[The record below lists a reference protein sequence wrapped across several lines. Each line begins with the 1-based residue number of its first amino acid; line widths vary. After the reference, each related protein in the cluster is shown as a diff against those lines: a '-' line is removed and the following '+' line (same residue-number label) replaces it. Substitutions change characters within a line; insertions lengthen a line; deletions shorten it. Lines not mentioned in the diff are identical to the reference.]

1 MGSKKIKNAFVMSEL
16 FVEGQH
22 TPQDIQKFSRSPLFP
37 IAATIYNTVDK
48 ALRVGHIEYRASGAS
63 ELNHIDPDKTDMT
76 AYFCTPEGLT
86 VAKAICRTG
95 QFSFHTTLDVL
106 SSGTS
111 MGSPDLTTT
120 NANYIRAKL
129 SKSSNH
135 PALSSLQACI
145 RSAQTVISHKLRGIT
160 DSLVDK
166 FFGNGVSRRPTIE
179 FSSAEATYLAD
190 IVMGK
195 ATSMDIPPADWQGIE
210 IKYQAHSHRAA
221 KFDSAIEQAREAF
234 DGDKWVF
241 IPEINGG
248 VMLGAIRS
256 DGVQKALDAYRLGN
270 YLPSHEST
278 EHTYANFVIPLKWY
292 PSVEALPEDYKRE
305 LDYALVMLKAH
316 RGSEAN
322 GEPNLIP
329 VTGYG
334 KLGNWPQIGAFK
346 RDSVMFLPK

>member
-22 TPQDIQKFSRSPLFP
+22 TPQDMQKFSRSPLFP

-48 ALRVGHIEYRASGAS
+48 ALRVGRIEYTALSAS
-63 ELNHIDPDKTDMT
+63 ELDHIDPAKTHMT

-95 QFSFHTTLDVL
+95 QFSFHTTYDVL
-106 SSGTS
+106 TSGTS
-111 MGSPDLTTT
+111 MGSADLTTT

-145 RSAQTVISHKLRGIT
+145 RSAQTVISHKLRNIT
-160 DSLVDK
+160 DSLVDT

-195 ATSMDIPPADWQGIE
+195 ATSMDIPPTDWQEIE
-210 IKYQAHSHRAA
+210 IKYQAHSNRAA

-241 IPEINGG
+241 IHEINGG
-248 VMLGAIRS
+248 VMLGAIRP
-256 DGVQKALDAYRLGN
+256 DGVQKALEAYRLGN

>member
-22 TPQDIQKFSRSPLFP
+22 TPQDMQKFSRSPLFP

-48 ALRVGHIEYRASGAS
+48 ALRVGHIKYTALSAS
-63 ELNHIDPDKTDMT
+63 ELDHIDPAKTHMT
-76 AYFCTPEGLT
+76 AYLCTPEGLP
-86 VAKAICRTG
+86 VAKVTCKTG
-95 QFSFHTTLDVL
+95 QFSFHTTYDVL

-111 MGSPDLTTT
+111 MGSPDLTTKS
-120 NANYIRAKL
+120 ANYIRAKL
-129 SKSSNH
+129 SKSSDH

-145 RSAQTVISHKLRGIT
+145 KSAQTVISQKLRNIT
-160 DSLVDK
+160 DSLVDT
-166 FFGNGVSRRPTIE
+166 FFGAGVSHRPTIE
-179 FSSAEATYLAD
+179 FSRAEGTYLAD

-195 ATSMDIPPADWQGIE
+195 ATSMDIPPTVWQEIE
-210 IKYQAHSHRAA
+210 TKYQAHSHKAA

-248 VMLGAIRS
+248 VMLGAIRP
-256 DGVQKALDAYRLGN
+256 DGVHKALEAYQFGN

-278 EHTYANFVIPLKWY
+278 EHIYADFVIPLKWY

-322 GEPNLIP
+322 DEPDLIP
-329 VTGYG
+329 VTNYG

-346 RDSVMFLPK
+346 RDSVIFLPK